1 MQTEWNETVDAKS
14 LTVVIPESTDVSK
27 AAIESAVRDVI
38 EGEDDL
44 DETTDEIR
52 EYPRGFKA

>member
-52 EYPRGFKA
+52 EYSRGFKA